1 MRPSA
6 TDVAVYRHRQVSCLN
21 CYIFCK
27 YLRIYAFMCASL
39 QEGGAK
45 GTDNLIYTSEK
56 GERIENMKTE
66 WTNQYI
72 IYSPKIVEG

>member
-1 MRPSA
+1 
-6 TDVAVYRHRQVSCLN
+6 
-21 CYIFCK
+21 
-27 YLRIYAFMCASL
+27 MCASL